1 MLTWRSILNKSWG
14 SALRG
19 SRLAK
24 AAHILLLFAMVEPC
38 WAIMCCILQVLCHL
52 VVFGIVF
59 TMNLAHEQVFCCYLQ
74 SIGAHKSDSVAL
86 YNSFGMLSHSV
97 WGPGSQALAYP

>member
-1 MLTWRSILNKSWG
+1 MLTWRSILNKSLG

-38 WAIMCCILQVLCHL
+38 WAIMFCILQVLCHL

-59 TMNLAHEQVFCCYLQ
+59 TMNLAHKQVFCCYLQ
-74 SIGAHKSDSVAL
+74 SIGAHKTDLVAF

-97 WGPGSQALAYP
+97 WGPRSQALVYP

>member
-1 MLTWRSILNKSWG
+1 MLAWRGILDKTWDSDL
-14 SALRG
+14 LG

-24 AAHILLLFAMVEPC
+24 AVHILLLFAMVEPC
-38 WAIMCCILQVLCHL
+38 WAIMFCILQVLCHL

-59 TMNLAHEQVFCCYLQ
+59 TMNLAHKQVFCCYLQ
-74 SIGAHKSDSVAL
+74 SIGAHKTDLVSF

-97 WGPGSQALAYP
+97 WGPRSQALVYP